1 MKYTGCGSKIYVI
14 TYLLTLLQSS
24 SVDSQHALIEYRDV
38 DETFALQDLNTTYG
52 TYVNDCR
59 IGNAYVRLY
68 PGDIIRFGN
77 SNATYELV
85 THGQSSVSYYHYT
98 IISLFF

>member
-1 MKYTGCGSKIYVI
+1 MYFI
-14 TYLLTLLQSS
+14 TYLLTLLQSP

-77 SNATYELV
+77 SSATYELV
-85 THGQSSVSYYHYT
+85 THGQSSVSYYYLT
-98 IISLFF
+98 VLVFF

>member
-1 MKYTGCGSKIYVI
+1 
-14 TYLLTLLQSS
+14 LQTP
-24 SVDSQHALIEYRDV
+24 SVDSQHAIIEYRDV
-38 DETFALQDLNTTYG
+38 DDTFALQDLNSTYG

-77 SNATYELV
+77 SNTTYELV
-85 THGQSSVSYYHYT
+85 VREQFSVSGT
-98 IISLFF
+98 IIFIAVNC

>member
-1 MKYTGCGSKIYVI
+1 M
-14 TYLLTLLQSS
+14 LLQSP

-52 TYVNDCR
+52 TYVNECR

-77 SNATYELV
+77 SNSTYELI
-85 THGQSSVSYYHYT
+85 THGESSVSRINHKHFIVMRMKKDYHNQT
-98 IISLFF
+98 